1 MKMADRSSKKYG
13 IRLVFQYPE
22 SALSEAIEK
31 SVSLE
36 KIEKSWRKAVE
47 KINVASR
54 PGNGVLPN
62 ALSDELE
69 GVGRQM
75 ALLFPEI
82 TEKLSNPEISNT
94 DAAFL
99 ILEIDARL
107 VHLPWELLYDI
118 KSRKFLCERFSMGR
132 IPHTVQDV
140 RAFKKRELKK
150 PLDMWILAEPG
161 ADLPK
166 ADSEARDICNYI
178 DGKNADEE
186 LIDADVNIGGTNPG
200 EVREK
205 IKDYDFVH
213 FAGHADYH
221 SLHPGQSGWRLKDGN
236 FTQADIE
243 GIAGVKAMPA
253 LVFSNAC
260 QSARTEKW
268 EQKKGD
274 CAGSAFGLANAFM
287 LGGCRHYLGTSWEI
301 KDEPGKKFAL
311 GFYKHLLSGKAV
323 GDAVRLTR
331 LDLAE
336 SDDISWSSYVLYGD
350 PQMNYF
356 GTNGEGDKW
365 IKLQITVVKD
375 IRLPS
380 EEKITRRSFMSA
392 SVLLIG
398 FVIALM
404 TYLLY
409 RTPPPSSALP
419 AREKAQLKIFQEKIR
434 EKKKQ
439 IDGLWKKYIEFSGNP
454 EILSADDW
462 TSLPLTLVP
471 VFESQLSPSD
481 QKKAELIASALQSEL
496 GRHDTGFTLLY
507 RQSFDLLLE
516 ELIRGIEAGQL
527 RPGRLKMPG
536 YLLFIELNQDESRNL
551 VLMNLVE
558 SETRQVLDASGERVE
573 PDVFVFDQKQRLSQK
588 LLAKLKTIGAE
599 PVRGLIS
606 EVADERILLNVGADH
621 GVKIGQQFR
630 VVDQDALLEIQG
642 LKGNGRSCSAR
653 VRTGEIAPEKGL
665 KIEESLNH

>member
-1 MKMADRSSKKYG
+1 MKMADHSSGKYG

-22 SALSEAIEK
+22 SSLSEAAEK
-31 SVSLE
+31 SVSLDE
-36 KIEKSWRKAVE
+36 IEKGWREAVE

-54 PGNGVLPN
+54 PGNGVIPN
-62 ALSDELE
+62 AVSDKLK
-69 GVGRQM
+69 GVGQQM
-75 ALLFPEI
+75 AALFPEI
-82 TEKLSNPEISNT
+82 TEKLSNT
-94 DAAFL
+94 DADFL

-118 KSRKFLCERFSMGR
+118 KTRKFICERFSMGR
-132 IPHTVQDV
+132 IPHTVQTV
-140 RAFKKRELKK
+140 RTFEKRELKK
-150 PLDMWILAEPG
+150 PFNMWILAEPG
-161 ADLPK
+161 ADLPN

-178 DGKNADEE
+178 DGKMNADEE
-186 LIDADVNIGGTNPG
+186 VIYADVNIGGISPG

-221 SLHPGQSGWRLKDGN
+221 SLHSGQSGWRLKDGN
-236 FTQADIE
+236 FTQSDIE
-243 GIAGVKAMPA
+243 SIGGVKAMPA

-260 QSARTEKW
+260 QSARTGKW
-268 EQKKGD
+268 EQEKGD
-274 CAGSAFGLANAFM
+274 RAGAFGLANAFM
-287 LGGCRHYLGTSWEI
+287 LAGVRHYLGTSWEI

-311 GFYKHLLSGKAV
+311 LFYEYLLSGNSV
-323 GDAVRLTR
+323 GEAVRQAR
-331 LDLAE
+331 RDLAE
-336 SDDISWSSYVLYGD
+336 SDADISWASYVMYGD
-350 PQMNYF
+350 PKANYF
-356 GTNGEGDKW
+356 GINGDADNW

-392 SVLLIG
+392 GVLIIA
-398 FVIALM
+398 FVIALLS
-404 TYLLY
+404 YLLY
-409 RTPPPSSALP
+409 RTPPPSSVLP
-419 AREKAQLKIFQEKIR
+419 ADEKEQIRVFQEKIR

-481 QKKAELIASALQSEL
+481 QKKAELIAAALQSEL

-536 YLLFIELNQDESRNL
+536 YLLFIELNQDESRNV

-558 SETRQVLDASGERVE
+558 SETRRELDASGERVE
-573 PDVFVFDQKQRLSQK
+573 PDVFVFEQKQRLAQK
-588 LLAKLKTIGAE
+588 ILTWLKGIEAE

-630 VVDQDALLEIQG
+630 VIDQDSVLEVEG
-642 LKGNGRSCSAR
+642 LKRDGKTCVAR
-653 VRTGEIAPEKGL
+653 MKAGEIFPEKGL
-665 KIEESLNH
+665 KIEEALNH